1 MKPTTTLLL
10 GLPLL
15 CLLLLSATI
24 PPDDAREAWV
34 ESTFNS
40 LTEDQRIAQL
50 FMIRAH
56 SNKGADHI
64 AKVTKLVRDYQV
76 GGLCFFQGT
85 PEKQAELTN
94 KYQQLSKVPLMISM
108 DAEWGLGMRMKASTV
123 SFPHN
128 MTLGA
133 IQNNNLLYDMGQEVA
148 RQCRRLGVHVNFAP
162 VVDINNNK
170 ENPVIN
176 YRSFGEDRY
185 NVSAKSYM
193 YMKGMQDGNL
203 MACAKHFPGHGDT
216 NVDSHYD
223 LPVINHGMPR
233 LDSIEMFPFRL
244 LAQHGI
250 QSMMIAHLHVP
261 SIDATTN
268 LPTTLSPRA
277 VNQILKE
284 EIGFD
289 GLIFT
294 DGLGMKGVTK
304 HYRAGE
310 VEAKALVAGNDI
322 LLLPQDVP
330 AALKEIKNYLASGE
344 LSAADVDE
352 KVRRVLRAKYDLG
365 ISTPQ
370 RVATTNLRTDLNTP
384 AAQVL
389 KRKLID
395 NALTLVRNDQQIVPV
410 QEIKNK
416 KISVLSIGETTRT
429 PFQKT
434 LTNYGDFTLT
444 NVGKEISSSQSTRLL
459 QKLKSQDLVI
469 VSLHDLSSRASKNFG
484 ITSSTRDFLEKLGQQ
499 NKTLLVV
506 FGNPYS
512 LEYFDNLNNIL
523 MAYDDDEMV
532 QESAA
537 QAIFGATGING
548 RLPVTASPRSKFND
562 GVTTNPLFRFGYGI
576 PESVGLNSMVL
587 NQIDGLAKDAIATKA
602 TPGCVVLVAKDN
614 KIVFHR
620 AYGHHTYSKRTKT
633 QKDDIFD
640 LASITKLAAGTL
652 SAMKLYE
659 EGIISIYQPMSTY
672 IPELQNTDKRDLVI
686 YDIMAH
692 KAGLK
697 AWIPFFEQ
705 TVSGSKR
712 NPRPSTKI
720 YKKQSN
726 GNFFVPVTS
735 KLFMIS
741 SFRDTMWNQIFRSPL
756 RANKNYKYSDLG
768 FYLINRMVN
777 NKAGMT
783 LDQYADKSFYQP
795 LGLSNTSFNPW
806 QKYPIKRIVPTE
818 EDKYWRRQR
827 VQGYVHDMGAAMLG
841 GVSGHAGLFSTAT
854 DLAVIM
860 QMLLN
865 GGYYGGQQILQPGTV
880 QTFTTR
886 HSGDTRRGIGF
897 DMRELDPSRS
907 QNMSSFASANT
918 YGHLG
923 FTGTCVWTDPDE
935 NLIYIFLSNRTYP
948 SMRNNKLGRD
958 DYRPRIQDVVYRA
971 LQPAL

>member
-1 MKPTTTLLL
+1 MLLFS
-10 GLPLL
+10 LL
-15 CLLLLSATI
+15 FLSAAN
-24 PPDDAREAWV
+24 PPDAAREAWV

-56 SNKGADHI
+56 SDKGADHI

-108 DAEWGLGMRMKASTV
+108 DAEWGLGMRLKASTI

-128 MTLGA
+128 LALGA
-133 IQNNNLLYDMGQEVA
+133 IQNNNLLYDMGLEVA
-148 RQCRRLGVHVNFAP
+148 RECRRLGVHVNFAP

-170 ENPVIN
+170 NNPVIN

-185 NVSAKSYM
+185 NVAAKSYM

-223 LPVINHGMPR
+223 LPVIQHDMSR
-233 LDSIEMFPFRL
+233 LDSIEMFPFRV
-244 LAQHGI
+244 LAQHGM

-261 SIDATTN
+261 AIDPTTN
-268 LPTTLSPRA
+268 RPTTLSPRA
-277 VNQILKE
+277 VTEILKQ

-330 AALKEIKNYLASGE
+330 AALKEIKNYITSGE
-344 LSAADVDE
+344 LSTADIDE
-352 KVRRVLRAKYDLG
+352 KVRRVLSAKYDLG

-370 RVATTNLRTDLNTP
+370 RVATTSLRTDLNTP

-395 NALTLVRNDQQIVPV
+395 NSLTLVRNDQQIVP
-410 QEIKNK
+410 IKDIDNK
-416 KISVLSIGETTRT
+416 KITVLSIGQNSRT
-429 PFQKT
+429 PFQNT
-434 LTNYGDFTLT
+434 LGKYGEFTQK
-444 NVGKEISSSQSTRLL
+444 NIGKEISSSQSTRLL
-459 QKLKSQDLVI
+459 EQFKSQDLII
-469 VSLHDLSSRASKNFG
+469 VSLHDMSSRASKNFG
-484 ITSSTRDFLEKLGQQ
+484 ITSSTRNFLEKLGQQ
-499 NKTLLVV
+499 NKILLVV

-523 MAYDDDEMV
+523 LAYDDDEMV

-548 RLPVTASPRSKFND
+548 RLPVTASPRSRFND
-562 GVTTNPLFRFGYGI
+562 GVTTNPLFRFGYDI

-587 NQIDGLAKDAIATKA
+587 NQIDGLAKEAIADKA

-640 LASITKLAAGTL
+640 LASITKIAAGTL

-659 EGIISIYQPMSTY
+659 EGNISIYQPMSTY
-672 IPELQNTDKRDLVI
+672 IPELFNTDKRDLVI

-712 NPRPSTKI
+712 NPHASSRF
-720 YKKQSN
+720 YKKKAT
-726 GNFFVPVTS
+726 GNYTISVTS
-735 KLFMIS
+735 KLFMIE

-756 RANKNYKYSDLG
+756 RPNRNYKYSDLG
-768 FYLINRMVN
+768 FYLVERMVK
-777 NKAGMT
+777 NKSGIT
-783 LDQYADKSFYQP
+783 LDQYADQKFYQP

-806 QKYPIKRIVPTE
+806 KKYPIRRIVPTE

-827 VQGYVHDMGAAMLG
+827 IQGYVHDMGAAMLG
-841 GVSGHAGLFSTAT
+841 GVSGHAGLFSSAT

-865 GGYYGGQQILQPGTV
+865 GGYYGGQQLLQPSTI

-907 QNMSSFASANT
+907 QNMSNLASANT
-918 YGHLG
+918 FGHLG
-923 FTGTCVWTDPDE
+923 FTGTCVWTDPDQ

-958 DYRPRIQDVVYRA
+958 DYRPRIQEIIYRA
-971 LQPAL
+971 LDPAL

>member
-1 MKPTTTLLL
+1 MKPFLTV
-10 GLPLL
+10 LL
-15 CLLLLSATI
+15 CLLFLSATN
-24 PPDDAREAWV
+24 PSNDAREAWV
-34 ESTFNS
+34 ESMFNS

-56 SNKGADHI
+56 SDKGPEHI

-108 DAEWGLGMRMKASTV
+108 DAEWGLGMRLKSSTI

-128 MTLGA
+128 LTLGA

-170 ENPVIN
+170 ANPVIN

-185 NVSAKSYM
+185 NVAAKSYM

-223 LPVINHGMPR
+223 LPIINHAMPR

-244 LAQHGI
+244 LAQHGM

-261 SIDATTN
+261 AIDATTN
-268 LPTTLSPRA
+268 RPTTLSPRA
-277 VNQILKE
+277 VNEILKQ

-304 HYRAGE
+304 HYRNGE

-330 AALKEIKNYLASGE
+330 AALKEIKNYLVSGE
-344 LSAADVDE
+344 LSASDVDE

-370 RVATTNLRTDLNTP
+370 RVSTTNLRADLNTP

-395 NALTLVRNDQQIVPV
+395 NALTLVRNDQQIVPI

-416 KISVLSIGETTRT
+416 KISVLSIGKKTRT
-429 PFQKT
+429 PFQNAFAKYGAFSQ
-434 LTNYGDFTLT
+434 TNIDKAIT
-444 NVGKEISSSQSTRLL
+444 NSKSTQLL
-459 QKLKSQDLVI
+459 QQFKSQDLVI
-469 VSLHDLSSRASKNFG
+469 VSLHDMNSRASKGFG
-484 ITSSTRDFLEKLGQQ
+484 ISGSTRDFLEKLGQQ
-499 NKTLLVV
+499 NNVLLVV

-523 MAYDDDEMV
+523 MAYDDDEIV

-548 RLPVTASPRSKFND
+548 RLPVTASPRSRFND
-562 GVTTNPLFRFGYGI
+562 GVTTNPLFRFGYDI
-576 PESVGLNSMVL
+576 PESVGLNSLVL
-587 NQIDGLAKDAIATKA
+587 NQIDDLAKDAIATKA

-633 QKDDIFD
+633 KKDDIFD
-640 LASITKLAAGTL
+640 LASITKIAAGTL
-652 SAMKLYE
+652 STMKLYE
-659 EGIISIYQPMSTY
+659 EGTVNIYQPMSTY
-672 IPELQNTDKRDLVI
+672 IPELQSTDKRDLAI

-697 AWIPFFEQ
+697 PWIPFFEQ

-712 NPRPSTKI
+712 NPRPSNKI
-720 YKKQSN
+720 YKKELN

-735 KLFMIS
+735 KLFMLS

-756 RANKNYKYSDLG
+756 RDNRNYKYSDLG
-768 FYLINRMVN
+768 FYLVERMVK
-777 NKAGMT
+777 NKAGMA
-783 LDQYADKSFYQP
+783 LDQYADRNFYQP

-806 QKYPIKRIVPTE
+806 KKYPIQRIVPTE

-865 GGYYGGQQILQPGTV
+865 GGYYGGQQLLQPSTV

-907 QNMSSFASANT
+907 QNMSNLASVNT
-918 YGHLG
+918 FGHLG
-923 FTGTCVWTDPDE
+923 FTGTCVWTDPDQ

-958 DYRPRIQDVVYRA
+958 DYRPRIQEVIYQA
-971 LQPAL
+971 LNTAL

>member
-1 MKPTTTLLL
+1 MKSFLTLF
-10 GLPLL
+10 L
-15 CLLLLSATI
+15 CLVFISATN

-56 SNKGADHI
+56 SDKGPDHI
-64 AKVTKLVRDYQV
+64 NKVTKLVRDYQV

-108 DAEWGLGMRMKASTV
+108 DAEWGLGMRLKSSTI

-128 MTLGA
+128 LTLGA
-133 IQNNNLLYDMGQEVA
+133 IQNNNLIYDMGQEVA

-170 ENPVIN
+170 ANPVIN

-244 LAQHGI
+244 LAEHGM

-261 SIDATTN
+261 AIDATTN
-268 LPTTLSPRA
+268 RPTTLSPRA
-277 VNQILKE
+277 VTEILKQD
-284 EIGFD
+284 IGFD

-304 HYRAGE
+304 HYRNGE

-330 AALKEIKNYLASGE
+330 AALKEIKSYIASGE
-344 LSAADVDE
+344 LSKASVEE

-370 RVATTNLRTDLNTP
+370 SVATANLRADLNTP
-384 AAQVL
+384 SAQVL

-395 NALTLVRNDQQIVPV
+395 NALTLVRNDQQIVPIS
-410 QEIKNK
+410 EIKNK
-416 KISVLSIGETTRT
+416 KISVLSIGKKTRT
-429 PFQKT
+429 PFQKA
-434 LTNYGDFTLT
+434 LAKYGQFSQTNIDKGIT
-444 NVGKEISSSQSTRLL
+444 SSKSTQLL
-459 QKLKSQDLVI
+459 QQFKSQDLVI
-469 VSLHDLSSRASKNFG
+469 VSLHDMNSRASKGFG
-484 ITSSTRDFLEKLGQQ
+484 ISGSTRDFLEKLNQQ
-499 NKTLLVV
+499 NKVLLVI

-512 LEYFDNLNNIL
+512 LEYFDHLNNIL

-548 RLPVTASPRSKFND
+548 RLPVTASPRSRFND
-562 GVTTNPLFRFGYGI
+562 GVTTNPLFRFGYDI
-576 PESVGLNSMVL
+576 PESVGLNSLVL
-587 NQIDGLAKDAIATKA
+587 NQIDDLAKDAIATKA
-602 TPGCVVLVAKDN
+602 TPGCVVLVAKNN

-620 AYGHHTYSKRTKT
+620 AYGHHTYAKRTTTK
-633 QKDDIFD
+633 KDDIFD
-640 LASITKLAAGTL
+640 LASITKIAAGTL

-659 EGIISIYQPMSTY
+659 EGTINIYQPMSTY
-672 IPELQNTDKRDLVI
+672 IPELQSTDKRDLAI

-697 AWIPFFEQ
+697 PWIPFFEQ
-705 TVSGSKR
+705 TVTGSKR

-720 YKKQSN
+720 YKKELN
-726 GNFFVPVTS
+726 GNFFVPVTN
-735 KLFMIS
+735 KLFMLS

-756 RANKNYKYSDLG
+756 RDNRNYKYSDLG
-768 FYLINRMVN
+768 FYLVERMVK
-777 NKAGMT
+777 NKAGLT
-783 LDQYADKSFYQP
+783 LDQYADQTFYQP

-806 QKYPIKRIVPTE
+806 KKYPIQRIVPTE

-865 GGYYGGQQILQPGTV
+865 GGYYGGQQILQPSTV

-907 QNMSSFASANT
+907 QNMTNLASANT
-918 YGHLG
+918 FGHLG

-958 DYRPRIQDVVYRA
+958 DYRPRIQEIIYQA
-971 LQPAL
+971 LDPTL

>member
-1 MKPTTTLLL
+1 MKRILTLLCS
-10 GLPLL
+10 LL
-15 CLLLLSATI
+15 FLSATH
-24 PPDDAREAWV
+24 PPNDAREEWV
-34 ESTFNS
+34 ENTFNS

-56 SNKGADHI
+56 SDKGPDHI
-64 AKVTKLVRDYQV
+64 NKVTKLVRDYQV

-108 DAEWGLGMRMKASTV
+108 DAEWGLGMRLKSSTI

-128 MTLGA
+128 LALGA
-133 IQNNNLLYDMGQEVA
+133 IQNNNLLYDMGLEVA

-170 ENPVIN
+170 DNPVIN

-185 NVSAKSYM
+185 NVASKSYM

-223 LPVINHGMPR
+223 LPVIQHNRAR
-233 LDSIEMFPFRL
+233 LDSIEMFPFRV
-244 LAQHGI
+244 LAQHGM

-261 SIDATTN
+261 AIDPTTN
-268 LPTTLSPRA
+268 RPTTLSPRA
-277 VNQILKE
+277 VNEILKQ

-330 AALKEIKNYLASGE
+330 AALKEIKNYIASGE
-344 LSAADVDE
+344 LSEADVNE
-352 KVRRVLRAKYDLG
+352 SVRRVLRAKYDLG
-365 ISTPQ
+365 ISEPQ

-395 NALTLVRNDQQIVPV
+395 NSLTLVRNDQQIAPI
-410 QEIKNK
+410 EDIDNK
-416 KISVLSIGETTRT
+416 KITVLSIGENART
-429 PFQKT
+429 PFQNT
-434 LTNYGDFTLT
+434 LAKYGEFTQM
-444 NVGKEISSSQSTRLL
+444 NIGKEISGSQSTRLL
-459 QKLKSQDLVI
+459 QQFKSQDLVI
-469 VSLHDLSSRASKNFG
+469 VSLHDMSSRSSKNFG
-484 ITSSTRDFLEKLGQQ
+484 ITSSTRNFLEKLGQQ

-523 MAYDDDEMV
+523 LAYDEDEIV

-548 RLPVTASPRSKFND
+548 RLPVTASPRSHFNA
-562 GVTTNPLFRFGYGI
+562 GVTTNPLFRFGYDI

-587 NQIDGLAKDAIATKA
+587 NQIDDLAKDAIATKA

-640 LASITKLAAGTL
+640 LASITKIAAGTL

-659 EGIISIYQPMSTY
+659 EGNINIYQPMSTY
-672 IPELQNTDKRDLVI
+672 VPELQNTDKRDLVI

-697 AWIPFFEQ
+697 PWIPFFEQ

-712 NPRPSTKI
+712 NPRPSSKI
-720 YKKQSN
+720 YKKQVN
-726 GNFFVPVTS
+726 GNYFVPVTS
-735 KLFMIS
+735 KLFMLS

-756 RANKNYKYSDLG
+756 RVNKNYKYSDLG
-768 FYLINRMVN
+768 FYLVDRMVK
-777 NKAGMT
+777 NKSGMT
-783 LDQYADKSFYQP
+783 LDQYADKNFYQP

-806 QKYPIKRIVPTE
+806 KKYPIQRIVPTE

-841 GVSGHAGLFSTAT
+841 GVSGHAGLFSTTT

-865 GGYYGGQQILQPGTV
+865 GGYYGGRQFLQPGTV

-907 QNMSSFASANT
+907 QNMSSLASANT
-918 YGHLG
+918 FGHLG

-958 DYRPRIQDVVYRA
+958 DYRPRIQDVIYRA
-971 LQPAL
+971 LDPAL

>member
-1 MKPTTTLLL
+1 MKSFLTLF
-10 GLPLL
+10 L
-15 CLLLLSATI
+15 CLLFISATN

-34 ESTFNS
+34 ASTFDS

-56 SNKGADHI
+56 SDKGPDHI
-64 AKVTKLVRDYQV
+64 NKVTKLVRDYQV

-108 DAEWGLGMRMKASTV
+108 DAEWGLGMRLKSSTI

-128 MTLGA
+128 LTLGA
-133 IQNNNLLYDMGQEVA
+133 IQNNNLIYDMGQEVA

-170 ENPVIN
+170 ANPVIN

-223 LPVINHGMPR
+223 LPIINHGMPR

-244 LAQHGI
+244 LAEHGM

-261 SIDATTN
+261 AIDATTN
-268 LPTTLSPRA
+268 RPTTLSPRA
-277 VNQILKE
+277 VTEILKE

-330 AALKEIKNYLASGE
+330 AALKEIKNYIASGE
-344 LSAADVDE
+344 LSIASVEE
-352 KVRRVLRAKYDLG
+352 KVKRVLRAKYDLG

-370 RVATTNLRTDLNTP
+370 RVSTTNLRADLNPP

-395 NALTLVRNDQQIVPV
+395 NALTLVRNDQQIVPIS
-410 QEIKNK
+410 EIKNK
-416 KISVLSIGETTRT
+416 KISVLSIGKTSRT
-429 PFQKT
+429 PFQNT
-434 LTNYGDFTLT
+434 LAKYGTFTQTNI
-444 NVGKEISSSQSTRLL
+444 GKEITSSKSTRLL
-459 QKLKSQDLVI
+459 QQFKSQDLVI
-469 VSLHDLSSRASKNFG
+469 VSLHDMSSRASKGFG
-484 ITSSTRDFLEKLGQQ
+484 VSGSTRDFLEKLNQQ
-499 NKTLLVV
+499 NKVLLVV

-523 MAYDDDEMV
+523 MAYDDDKMV

-548 RLPVTASPRSKFND
+548 RLPVTASPRSQFND
-562 GVTTNPLFRFGYGI
+562 GVTTNPLFRFGYDI
-576 PESVGLNSMVL
+576 PESVGLNSLVL
-587 NQIDGLAKDAIATKA
+587 NQIDGLANDAIATKA

-640 LASITKLAAGTL
+640 LASITKIAAGTL

-659 EGIISIYQPMSTY
+659 EGTINIYQPMSTY
-672 IPELQNTDKRDLVI
+672 IPELQTTDKRDLAI

-720 YKKQSN
+720 YKKEVN
-726 GNFFVPVTS
+726 GNFFVPVTN

-756 RANKNYKYSDLG
+756 RDNRNYKYSDLG
-768 FYLINRMVN
+768 FYLVERMVK

-783 LDQYADKSFYQP
+783 LDQYADKTFYQP
-795 LGLSNTSFNPW
+795 LGLSNTGYNPW
-806 QKYPIKRIVPTE
+806 KRYPLQRIVPTE

-841 GVSGHAGLFSTAT
+841 GVSGHAGLFSTST

-865 GGYYGGQQILQPGTV
+865 GGYYGGQQFLQPSTI

-907 QNMSSFASANT
+907 QNMTNLASANT
-918 YGHLG
+918 FGHLG
-923 FTGTCVWTDPDE
+923 FTGTCVWTDPDQ

-948 SMRNNKLGRD
+948 SMRNNKLGSE
-958 DYRPRIQDVVYRA
+958 DYRPRIQEVIYQA
-971 LQPAL
+971 LDPTL

>member
-1 MKPTTTLLL
+1 MKYSLI
-10 GLPLL
+10 
-15 CLLLLSATI
+15 LLLLMASFTAAT
-24 PPDDAREAWV
+24 PPDAARDAWV
-34 ESTFNS
+34 ESVFNS
-40 LTEDQRIAQL
+40 MTEDQRIAQL
-50 FMIRAH
+50 MMIRAH
-56 SNKGADHI
+56 SDLGAAHI
-64 AKVTKLVRDYQV
+64 AKVEKLVRDYQV
-76 GGLCFFQGT
+76 GGLCFFQGN

-108 DAEWGLGMRMKASTV
+108 DAEWGLGMRLKSSTI

-128 MTLGA
+128 LTLGA
-133 IQNNNLLYDMGQEVA
+133 VQNNNLLYDMGIEVA

-162 VVDINNNK
+162 VVDINNNS

-185 NVSAKSYM
+185 NVAAKSYM

-223 LPVINHGMPR
+223 LPIISHGMSR

-261 SIDATTN
+261 AIDATAN
-268 LPTTLSPRA
+268 RPTTLSPRA
-277 VNQILKE
+277 VTEILKE
-284 EIGFD
+284 DIGFN

-310 VEAKALVAGNDI
+310 VEAEALVAGNDI

-330 AALKEIKNYLASGE
+330 AAMAAIKAYLANGK
-344 LSAADVDE
+344 LSAAEVDE

-370 RVATTNLRTDLNTP
+370 RVVTTNIRSDLNTP

-395 NALTLVRNDQQIVPV
+395 NALTLVRNNQNVVPV
-410 QEIKNK
+410 KDLKNQ
-416 KISVLSIGETTRT
+416 KITVLSIGQNSRT
-429 PFQKT
+429 DFQNT
-434 LTNYGDFTLT
+434 LAKYGEFQQMSI
-444 NVGKEISSSQSTRLL
+444 GKEISGTQSTRLL
-459 QKLKSQDLVI
+459 SQLKSRDLVI
-469 VSLHDLSSRASKNFG
+469 VSLHDMSSRSTKNFG
-484 ITSSTRDFLEKLGQQ
+484 VSTSTRTFLEKLGQQ

-512 LEYFDNLNNIL
+512 LGYFDHLSNVL
-523 MAYDDDEMV
+523 MAYDDDPMV

-537 QAIFGATGING
+537 QAIIGATAING
-548 RLPVTASPRSKFND
+548 RLPVTASPGARFND
-562 GVTTNPLFRFGYGI
+562 GVTTNPLFRFGYVI
-576 PESVGLNSMVL
+576 PESVGMNSIVL
-587 NQIDGLAKDAIATKA
+587 NQIDNLAKEAIAIKA

-620 AYGHHTYSKRTKT
+620 AYGHHTYSKSARTK
-633 QKDDIFD
+633 KEDVFD
-640 LASITKLAAGTL
+640 LASITKIAAGTV

-659 EGIISIYQPMSTY
+659 EGKISIYQPMSTY
-672 IPELQNTDKRDLVI
+672 IPELQTTDKRDLVI

-697 AWIPFFEQ
+697 PWIPFYKQ

-712 NPRPSTKI
+712 NPRPSSKF
-720 YKKQSN
+720 YKNKVS
-726 GNFFVPVTS
+726 GKFTIPVAHN
-735 KLFMIS
+735 LFMNE
-741 SFRDTMWNQIFRSPL
+741 SFRDTMWNQIFTSPL
-756 RANKNYKYSDLG
+756 RANRNYKYSDLG
-768 FYLINRMVN
+768 FYLVERMVKN
-777 NKAGMT
+777 ISGQP
-783 LDQYADKSFYQP
+783 LDQYADQAFYQP
-795 LGLSNTSFNPW
+795 LGLANTSFNPL
-806 QKYPIKRIVPTE
+806 KKMSADRIVPSE
-818 EDKYWRRQR
+818 RDKYWRKQK
-827 VQGYVHDMGAAMLG
+827 VQGHVHDMGAAMLG
-841 GVSGHAGLFSTAT
+841 GVSGHAGLFSNAT

-865 GGYYGGQQILQPGTV
+865 GGYYGGQQILQPSTI

-886 HSGDTRRGIGF
+886 HSDDTRRGIGF
-897 DMRELDPSRS
+897 DMRELNPDRS
-907 QNMSSFASANT
+907 QNMSQYASANAF
-918 YGHLG
+918 GHLG
-923 FTGTCVWTDPDE
+923 FTGTCVWADPDH

-948 SMRNNKLGRD
+948 SMRNNKLGSED
-958 DYRPRIQDVVYRA
+958 FRPRIQDLIYQS
-971 LQPAL
+971 LEPAL

>member
-1 MKPTTTLLL
+1 MKPFLKLF
-10 GLPLL
+10 L
-15 CLLLLSATI
+15 CLLFISATN

-56 SNKGADHI
+56 SDKGPDHI
-64 AKVTKLVRDYQV
+64 NKVTKLVRDYQV

-108 DAEWGLGMRMKASTV
+108 DAEWGLGMRLKSSTI

-128 MTLGA
+128 LTLGA
-133 IQNNNLLYDMGQEVA
+133 IQNNNLIYDMGQEVA

-170 ENPVIN
+170 ANPVIN

-244 LAQHGI
+244 LAEHGM

-261 SIDATTN
+261 AIDATTN
-268 LPTTLSPRA
+268 RPTTLSPRA
-277 VNQILKE
+277 VTEILKQD
-284 EIGFD
+284 IGFD

-330 AALKEIKNYLASGE
+330 AALKEIKSYIASGE
-344 LSAADVDE
+344 LSKADVEE

-370 RVATTNLRTDLNTP
+370 SVATANLRADLNP
-384 AAQVL
+384 PSAQVL

-395 NALTLVRNDQQIVPV
+395 NALTLVRNDQQIVPIS
-410 QEIKNK
+410 EIKNK
-416 KISVLSIGETTRT
+416 KISVLSIGKKTRT
-429 PFQKT
+429 PFQKA
-434 LTNYGDFTLT
+434 LAKYGQFSQTNIDKGIT
-444 NVGKEISSSQSTRLL
+444 SSKSTQLL
-459 QKLKSQDLVI
+459 QQFKSQDLVI
-469 VSLHDLSSRASKNFG
+469 VSLHDMSSRASKGFG
-484 ITSSTRDFLEKLGQQ
+484 ISGSTRDFLEKLNQQ
-499 NKTLLVV
+499 NKILLVV

-512 LEYFDNLNNIL
+512 LEYFDHLNNIL

-548 RLPVTASPRSKFND
+548 RLPVTASPRSRFND
-562 GVTTNPLFRFGYGI
+562 GVTTNPLFRFGYDI
-576 PESVGLNSMVL
+576 PESVGLNSLVL
-587 NQIDGLAKDAIATKA
+587 NQIDDLAKDAIATKA
-602 TPGCVVLVAKDN
+602 TPGCVVLVAKNN

-620 AYGHHTYSKRTKT
+620 AYGHHTYAKRTTTK
-633 QKDDIFD
+633 KDDIFD
-640 LASITKLAAGTL
+640 LASITKIAAGTL

-659 EGIISIYQPMSTY
+659 EGTINIYQPMSTY
-672 IPELQNTDKRDLVI
+672 IPELQSTDKRDLAI

-697 AWIPFFEQ
+697 PWIPFFEQ
-705 TVSGSKR
+705 TVTGSKR

-720 YKKQSN
+720 YKKELN
-726 GNFFVPVTS
+726 GNFFVPVTN
-735 KLFMIS
+735 KLFMLS

-756 RANKNYKYSDLG
+756 RDNRNYKYSDLG
-768 FYLINRMVN
+768 FYLVERMVK
-777 NKAGMT
+777 NKAGLA
-783 LDQYADKSFYQP
+783 LDQYADQTFYQP

-806 QKYPIKRIVPTE
+806 KKYPIQRIVPTE

-865 GGYYGGQQILQPGTV
+865 GGYYGGQQILQPSTV

-907 QNMSSFASANT
+907 QNMTNLASANT
-918 YGHLG
+918 FGHLG

-958 DYRPRIQDVVYRA
+958 DYRPRIQEIIYQA
-971 LQPAL
+971 LDPTL